1 MSLAH
6 ALGKTRRELLNGLDS
21 YELELWVAYLNE
33 IKKMPEKTKQKQDVS
48 GTLKSLMVSKSKGKR
63 RHA

>member
-21 YELELWVAYLNE
+21 YELEMWIAYLNE
-33 IKKMPEKTKQKQDVS
+33 IKKMPENTKQKQDVS
-48 GTLKSLMVSKSKGKR
+48 GTLKNLMVSKSKRNRK
-63 RHA
+63 HA